1 MKRQSF
7 SDTSPAARTPTAA
20 AAPGSDSR
28 VASLP
33 GRSSAS
39 PLDHGPSGSGKIG
52 LGRKLK
58 GFFLLTKPQVIEL
71 LLVTTAPTMI
81 FAAGGLPNLWLILN
95 TMIGGAMAAGG
106 AGAFNCYI
114 DREADRLM
122 KRTERRPLVTGE
134 ITDRQGLT
142 FAWGL
147 SIVSVVY
154 LTLLVNPLAGA
165 LGLAAILLYVVFYSM
180 ILKRRTAQNI
190 VWGGIAGCMPVFIAW
205 AAVENKL
212 SFSSLVLFVII
223 FLWTPPHYW
232 PLSMKYA
239 EDYQRAGIP
248 MLGAIASA
256 KAVSVQVVLYAWAT
270 VICSLMLIPVGG
282 AGWVYGLTAL
292 VSGAWFI
299 WKCHQLHQ
307 QALAEEATSRT
318 AMVVFHASITYLT
331 LVFVALAIDPF
342 VGGPVL

>member
-1 MKRQSF
+1 MP
-7 SDTSPAARTPTAA
+7 SPHSAA
-20 AAPGSDSR
+20 
-28 VASLP
+28 
-33 GRSSAS
+33 
-39 PLDHGPSGSGKIG
+39 SGSKVG
-52 LGRKLK
+52 LRRKLK

-81 FAAGGLPNLWLILN
+81 FAAGEIPNLWLILN
-95 TMIGGAMAAGG
+95 TMLGGAMAAGG

-122 KRTERRPLVTGE
+122 KRTEKRPLVTGE
-134 ITDRQGLT
+134 VTDREGLV
-142 FAWGL
+142 FAWIL
-147 SIVSVVY
+147 SIVAVAY
-154 LTLLVNPLAGA
+154 LTMFVNPLSGV
-165 LGLAAILLYVVFYSM
+165 LGLAAILLYVVFYSL

-190 VWGGIAGCMPVFIAW
+190 VWGGIAGCMPVFIGW
-205 AAVENKL
+205 AAVENRL
-212 SFSSLVLFVII
+212 SFSAVVLFVLI

-292 VSGAWFI
+292 IAGAWFI
-299 WKCHQLHQ
+299 WKCHHLHQ
-307 QALAEEATSRT
+307 LALAEEATSRT

-331 LVFVALAIDPF
+331 VVFVALAIDPF
-342 VGGPVL
+342 VGGSVL

>member
-1 MKRQSF
+1 MPDRR
-7 SDTSPAARTPTAA
+7 DATRRP
-20 AAPGSDSR
+20 
-28 VASLP
+28 
-33 GRSSAS
+33 
-39 PLDHGPSGSGKIG
+39 KIG
-52 LGRKLK
+52 LRRKLK

-81 FAAGGLPNLWLILN
+81 FAAGEFPSIWLILH

-122 KRTERRPLVTGE
+122 KRTEKRPLVTGE
-134 ITDRQGLT
+134 ITDREGLI
-142 FAWGL
+142 FAWAL
-147 SIVSVVY
+147 SIVAIAY
-154 LTLLVNPLAGA
+154 LTILVNPLSGA
-165 LGLAAILLYVVFYSM
+165 LGLAAILLYVVFYSL

-190 VWGGIAGCMPVFIAW
+190 VWGGIAGCMPVFIGW

-212 SFSSLVLFVII
+212 SFSSLVLFVLI

-270 VICSLMLIPVGG
+270 VICSLLLIPVGG

-292 VSGAWFI
+292 VSGAWLI
-299 WKCHQLHQ
+299 WKCHRLHQ
-307 QALAEEATSRT
+307 LALAEEATSRT

>member
-1 MKRQSF
+1 MKRQSI
-7 SDTSPAARTPTAA
+7 SETPPSAHTVHDGAGKGSTMPSPHSAA
-20 AAPGSDSR
+20 
-28 VASLP
+28 
-33 GRSSAS
+33 
-39 PLDHGPSGSGKIG
+39 SGSKVG
-52 LGRKLK
+52 LRRKLK

-81 FAAGGLPNLWLILN
+81 FAAGEIPNLWLILN
-95 TMIGGAMAAGG
+95 TMLGGAMAAGG

-122 KRTERRPLVTGE
+122 KRTEKRPLVTGE
-134 ITDRQGLT
+134 VTDREGLV
-142 FAWGL
+142 FAWIL
-147 SIVSVVY
+147 SIVAVAY
-154 LTLLVNPLAGA
+154 LTMFVNPLSGV
-165 LGLAAILLYVVFYSM
+165 LGLAAILLYVVFYSL

-190 VWGGIAGCMPVFIAW
+190 VWGGIAGCMPVFIGW
-205 AAVENKL
+205 AAVENRL
-212 SFSSLVLFVII
+212 SFSAVVLFVLI

-292 VSGAWFI
+292 IAGAWFI
-299 WKCHQLHQ
+299 WKCHHLHQ
-307 QALAEEATSRT
+307 LALAEEATSRT

-331 LVFVALAIDPF
+331 VVFVALAIDPF
-342 VGGPVL
+342 VGGSVL

>member
-1 MKRQSF
+1 MP
-7 SDTSPAARTPTAA
+7 SPHSAA
-20 AAPGSDSR
+20 
-28 VASLP
+28 
-33 GRSSAS
+33 
-39 PLDHGPSGSGKIG
+39 SGSKVG
-52 LGRKLK
+52 LRRKLK

-81 FAAGGLPNLWLILN
+81 FAAGEIPNLWLILN
-95 TMIGGAMAAGG
+95 TMLGGAMAAGG

-122 KRTERRPLVTGE
+122 KRTEKRPLVTGE
-134 ITDRQGLT
+134 VTDREGLV
-142 FAWGL
+142 FAWIL
-147 SIVSVVY
+147 SIVAVAY
-154 LTLLVNPLAGA
+154 LTMFVNPLSGV
-165 LGLAAILLYVVFYSM
+165 LGLAAILLYVVFYSL

-190 VWGGIAGCMPVFIAW
+190 VWGGIAGCMPVFIGW
-205 AAVENKL
+205 AAVENRL
-212 SFSSLVLFVII
+212 SFSALVLFVLI

-292 VSGAWFI
+292 IAGAWFI
-299 WKCHQLHQ
+299 WKCHHLHQ
-307 QALAEEATSRT
+307 LALAEEATSRT

-331 LVFVALAIDPF
+331 VVFVALAIDPF
-342 VGGPVL
+342 VGGSVL